1 MKAHPEDQALFDA
14 TMSALD
20 PTTVVQAYDWS
31 PFRLVVDVGGG
42 QGGLLAAI
50 LSANPS
56 LRGILFDQPA
66 VVGTASVILEGA
78 RVAKRCDVVGGDFF
92 KSVPPGADAYVL
104 KVVIHDWQDEL
115 ATAILRNCRL
125 AMPDTAKLLLV
136 ERVLGPPN
144 ERDPGKLMD
153 LLMLVGPQGLERTA
167 ADYQRILAE
176 AGLRLQ
182 RVIHTGGPQS
192 IIEAIPGD

>member
-1 MKAHPEDQALFDA
+1 
-14 TMSALD
+14 MSALD

-31 PFRLVVDVGGG
+31 PFGLVVDVGGG

-78 RVAKRCDVVGGDFF
+78 RVADRCDVVGGDFL
-92 KSVPPGADAYVL
+92 KSVPPGADAYML
-104 KVVIHDWQDEL
+104 KGVIHDWQDEL
-115 ATAILRNCRL
+115 ATAILGNCRL

-144 ERDPGKLMD
+144 ERDPGKLTD
-153 LLMLVGPQGLERTA
+153 LLMLVGPEGLERTA
-167 ADYQRILAE
+167 ADYQRILAA